1 MDINDI
7 YKKPSDDD
15 LRREL
20 PEMIRI
26 SIDKG
31 NNRVMFILR
40 KEQALALAEDL
51 EFALA
56 FEPPGALDSF

>member
-1 MDINDI
+1 MDISDI
-7 YKKPSDDD
+7 YIEPSDDD

-31 NNRVMFILR
+31 SKKVMFILR

-56 FEPPGALDSF
+56 FEPPGALDPF